1 MFFDP
6 NFAWAQSLKQALLA
20 MGSVR
25 PHSPC
30 PVYLSGNGSLFIHC
44 AYYGEAARTSPSL
57 RADRWGRF
65 QALPTFPHNGINVD
79 LCGSYN
85 KVVRRHKSSLMESA
99 CIRTAILAQVEQCC
113 VCIGLLE
120 SWFSPPSRPS
130 VFWVWLWRVS
140 PWESL
145 RALLHGAIFVAPP
158 PVGGPPIR
166 SLLPCLVVAATSSSP
181 DPPPAART
189 SPSLRADRWG
199 RFQALPT
206 FPHNGINVD
215 LCTY

>member
-1 MFFDP
+1 M
-6 NFAWAQSLKQALLA
+6 A

-30 PVYLSGNGSLFIHC
+30 PVYLTGNGSLFIHC

-120 SWFSPPSRPS
+120 SWFSPFGVGAFVGLVARVVMLMFFALCCRLGVAAAGNCRVGLHS
-130 VFWVWLWRVS
+130 FWKVPWGTGSPTSGGRVS
-140 PWESL
+140 VPMLVCGIISTCFL
-145 RALLHGAIFVAPP
+145 QDHLLWPIGCYAI
-158 PVGGPPIR
+158 
-166 SLLPCLVVAATSSSP
+166 
-181 DPPPAART
+181 
-189 SPSLRADRWG
+189 
-199 RFQALPT
+199 
-206 FPHNGINVD
+206 GICHMK
-215 LCTY
+215 LSEHFHAG